1 MDVDP
6 KTKLPVCTKLVL
18 AFKEKKDGDR
28 SKAKVPLVDVNPRL
42 IRKLK
47 PHQCDGEIK
56 KFIQLLLKFYLVKSV
71 AF

>member
-6 KTKLPVCTKLVL
+6 KTKLPICTKLVL

-56 KFIQLLLKFYLVKSV
+56 KSSFICC
-71 AF
+71 